1 MKEQLL
7 AALQE
12 LKSAKTIFSLLQE
25 DLKHKSHIPMIGA
38 VIPVTSQMT
47 NRLNLMCG
55 KWTTVRYKNKK
66 MNQSHTENTVTMKH
80 TSITANR
87 FDPLAAVNETGHI
100 RECEQFQ
107 LSQPPKKTISH
118 RYRGLKIPTI
128 VNGIVNVEME
138 GKPFK
143 IKSNISPKLQ
153 RHSSKPGLKV
163 NIIGDSHL
171 KGAGFRLNHHLNT
184 RIEVCSLIK

>member
-1 MKEQLL
+1 MKYSLFITNVIKLTINTTHTTRTLCQLTRHV
-7 AALQE
+7 
-12 LKSAKTIFSLLQE
+12 S
-25 DLKHKSHIPMIGA
+25 
-38 VIPVTSQMT
+38 
-47 NRLNLMCG
+47 
-55 KWTTVRYKNKK
+55 YKA
-66 MNQSHTENTVTMKH
+66 T
-80 TSITANR
+80 
-87 FDPLAAVNETGHI
+87 VNETGNIH
-100 RECEQFQ
+100 ECEQLQ
-107 LSQPPKKTISH
+107 HSQPPKKTISH